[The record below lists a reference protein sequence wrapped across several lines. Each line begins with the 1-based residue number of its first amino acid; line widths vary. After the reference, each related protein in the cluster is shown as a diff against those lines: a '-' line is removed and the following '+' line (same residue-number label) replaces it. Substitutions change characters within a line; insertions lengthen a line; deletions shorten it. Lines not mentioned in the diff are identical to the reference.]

1 VVLLSQ
7 SEVEPLM
14 THCGGYLYHPR
25 RMMMK
30 IAHVAIWTQDIE
42 AQVAFWLRYFNGVA
56 GEEYVSKNRPGFV
69 SRFVKLAEGPTLE
82 IMTVPGLLPGKP
94 GEERIGW
101 AHIALSLGSEA
112 RVDELAQR
120 AKQDGILLAVPRR
133 TGDGFYEAI
142 IRDPDGNAIEI
153 TG

>member
-1 VVLLSQ
+1 
-7 SEVEPLM
+7 
-14 THCGGYLYHPR
+14 
-25 RMMMK
+25 MK

-42 AQVAFWLRYFNGVA
+42 AQVAFWQRYFNGVA
-56 GEEYVSKNRPGFV
+56 GEEYVSHNRPGFV
-69 SRFVKLAEGPTLE
+69 SRFVRLADGPALE
-82 IMTVPGLLPGKP
+82 IMKVPGLLPGKQ

-112 RVDELAQR
+112 RVDELALR
-120 AKQDGILLAVPRR
+120 AKQDGILQAAPRW

-142 IRDPDGNAIEI
+142 IRDPDGNAIEV